1 MNILTQSGQPKGI
14 ADVDQ
19 LRAHAAAVIAGLD
32 NFEATHLANLMLNIG
47 EHPESARALRAGE
60 LVALAAFA
68 QVGFRVDPQDARD
81 AEKGT

>member
-1 MNILTQSGQPKGI
+1 MNILTQSGHPKGI
-14 ADVDQ
+14 
-19 LRAHAAAVIAGLD
+19 
-32 NFEATHLANLMLNIG
+32 LMLNIG